1 MRALSNVTN
10 TISTPA
16 MFTLA
21 IGDIFVPDR
30 LPGIPQK
37 FLKLLA
43 PNAGK
48 YPSNPRISQ
57 VVCLGN
63 ITQSKETLEFLYNIS
78 PSLHIVQG
86 EFDDANIVSQQ
97 LEHILGNYASL
108 PQYKVVTVDNF
119 RIGFTNGH
127 QIMPRNDPLSLLA
140 FAREINV
147 DILIWGGTHRVEAY
161 TLDGKYF
168 INPGSA
174 SGAFHFG
181 WPEIDEEEEEQ
192 KDESKQEDNS
202 ADTKETEEDKHD
214 KDELKEGES
223 EEKKDDEKPDTEEED
238 DQDENLNEPIP
249 SFCLLETQGPKCT
262 LYIYTYINDEVKVD
276 KVIYQKD

>member
-1 MRALSNVTN
+1 
-10 TISTPA
+10 

-21 IGDIFVPDR
+21 IGDLYIPDR
-30 LPGIPQK
+30 SSGIPQK

-43 PNAGK
+43 PNSNA
-48 YPSNPRISQ
+48 YPSNPKISQ

-63 ITQSKETLEFLYNIS
+63 ITQSKETLQYLYNIS
-78 PSLHIVQG
+78 PSFHIVQG
-86 EFDDANIVSQQ
+86 EFDDPSVVSQQ
-97 LEHILGNYASL
+97 LEHISGSPSNL
-108 PQYKVVTVDNF
+108 PQYKVITADNF

-127 QIMPRNDPLSLLA
+127 QIMPQNDPLSLLA

-181 WPEIDEEEEEQ
+181 WPEIDDIEEEEE
-192 KDESKQEDNS
+192 DVDDDN
-202 ADTKETEEDKHD
+202 EEGMTEEKV
-214 KDELKEGES
+214 
-223 EEKKDDEKPDTEEED
+223 DEKTEKSSEVDGQDKKESQEELAD
-238 DQDENLNEPIP
+238 KEENSSNSKKEENNENDGKLNDPIP
-249 SFCLLETQGPKCT
+249 SFCLLETNGSRCT
-262 LYIYTYINDEVKVD
+262 LYIYTYINNEVKVD

>member
-1 MRALSNVTN
+1 
-10 TISTPA
+10 

-21 IGDIFVPDR
+21 IGDLFIPDR
-30 LPGIPQK
+30 LVGIPQK
-37 FLKLLA
+37 FQKLLA
-43 PNAGK
+43 PNASK
-48 YPSNPRISQ
+48 FPSNPKISQ

-63 ITQSKETLEFLYNIS
+63 ITQSKETLQFLHNIS
-78 PSLHIVQG
+78 PSFHIVQG
-86 EFDDANIVSQQ
+86 EFDDATIVSQQ
-97 LEHILGNYASL
+97 LEHILGTFASL
-108 PQYKVVTVDNF
+108 PQYKVVTVDGF

-127 QIMPRNDPLSLLA
+127 QIVPRNDPLSLLA

-181 WPEIDEEEEEQ
+181 WPEIEEDEGEEEEE
-192 KDESKQEDNS
+192 KGDENI
-202 ADTKETEEDKHD
+202 HD
-214 KDELKEGES
+214 EDELKDEEAEIKTEPEKDEAGENEDL
-223 EEKKDDEKPDTEEED
+223 EEPDTNGSED
-238 DQDENLNEPIP
+238 DSLNDPIP
-249 SFCLLETQGPKCT
+249 SFCLLETQGTKCV
-262 LYIYTYINDEVKVD
+262 LYIYTYINEEVKVD

>member
-223 EEKKDDEKPDTEEED
+223 EKKDDEKPDTEEED

>member
-1 MRALSNVTN
+1 
-10 TISTPA
+10 

-30 LPGIPQK
+30 SPGIPQK

-86 EFDDANIVSQQ
+86 EYDDASIVSQQ
-97 LEHILGNYASL
+97 LEHISGSYASL
-108 PQYKVVTVDNF
+108 PQYKVVTLDNF

-202 ADTKETEEDKHD
+202 EDTKESEEDKHD
-214 KDELKEGES
+214 KDDLKEGEP
-223 EEKKDDEKPDTEEED
+223 EEKKDDEKSDTNEED
-238 DQDENLNEPIP
+238 GQVENLNEPIP

-276 KVIYQKD
+276 KVIYQKE